1 MAARPDPF
9 PSGILPV
16 GMTARQHDSASEELA
31 DSISIPTLVR
41 AVVPWI
47 PEVFSLAS
55 GEERQSE

>member
-16 GMTARQHDSASEELA
+16 GMNSASEELA

-41 AVVPWI
+41 ASYTEQRYVV
-47 PEVFSLAS
+47 VLA
-55 GEERQSE
+55 

>member
-16 GMTARQHDSASEELA
+16 GMTARQPDSASEELA

-41 AVVPWI
+41 ASYTEQRYVV
-47 PEVFSLAS
+47 VLA
-55 GEERQSE
+55 